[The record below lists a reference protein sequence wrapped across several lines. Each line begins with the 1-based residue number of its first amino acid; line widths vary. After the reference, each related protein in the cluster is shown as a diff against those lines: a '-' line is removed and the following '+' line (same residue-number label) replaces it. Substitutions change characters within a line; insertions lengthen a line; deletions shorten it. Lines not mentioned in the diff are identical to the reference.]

1 MGEVELVEM
10 VEVMEVSRRRN
21 FNFVHLPALAALSS
35 LPFSDSGYGYDG

>member
-21 FNFVHLPALAALSS
+21 FNFPALAALSS